1 MGISEAARNGL
12 GFEAHAAPKL
22 GAIVHFAV
30 RGHMLDVAN
39 VVDGFKRIAVHKDQ
53 IGAFSRF
60 DGADF
65 PMERMTGKPEVIGS
79 NSQFLVYR
87 PTGHKAGILG
97 ECAR

>member
-30 RGHMLDVAN
+30 RGHMPDVAN

-60 DGADF
+60 DGAGLPYGTDDGQ
-65 PMERMTGKPEVIGS
+65 TGS
-79 NSQFLVYR
+79 NPRLVGLVPR
-87 PTGHKAGILG
+87 NALLVR
-97 ECAR
+97 A